1 MENLIGRKV
10 KGFKFDDGIVWYND
24 YMDIFIDKAGEIKG
38 INENSIDVMFD
49 GNKSIWTYPLSE
61 IEKNLVEE
69 NPIQHDDFN
78 SYTHPPLGVH
88 KEIIVKDA
96 EIVKETY
103 DLINPNHY
111 KNSSKE
117 VIDMMLDIWGTE
129 KLIAHCEM
137 CAFKYR
143 MRIGSKPNQLI
154 ENDLKK
160 AQWYENKAKSLRDE
174 K

>member
-1 MENLIGRKV
+1 MKPTLEQVKEYFKNAKEVRCLEGELIDLTLDIYDER
-10 KGFKFDDGIVWYND
+10 GIHKWGCSYYICLMKIKNFTLVNEEGKY
-24 YMDIFIDKAGEIKG
+24 AEIISYK
-38 INENSIDVMFD
+38 
-49 GNKSIWTYPLSE
+49 
-61 IEKNLVEE
+61 E
-69 NPIQHDDFN
+69 NPIHIFDFN
-78 SYTHPPLGVH
+78 EHTKS

-117 VIDMMLDIWGTE
+117 VIDMMLDIWGAE

-154 ENDLKK
+154 ENDLQK

-174 K
+174 TM